1 MPNEQATANIV
12 TQIGPEGTAFTAVAA
27 TRILGGIVFPDEPKL
42 DSTQHVP
49 QGRLYIAQSVA
60 GKEWS
65 EFKPAG
71 YPDFNG
77 LPYPFSSMW
86 GAATITTPTNGLN
99 SRQWQW
105 KPTLINGTLGQ
116 TYTIERGSTLVR
128 ARRYAGCFFD
138 ALGLQFVK
146 DAVSYSSGHGFGQ
159 ALQDAFTLTPALTPT
174 LPIPLTGVGTSVY
187 LDTVSANIGTT
198 QIKKVG
204 QNTIDW
210 SNYYA
215 PAFFVDQSQPSYS
228 TAVADV
234 PQVLFKVKAVAD
246 SNGMALYPYIKSGQT
261 VYLRYIVTGPVIEN
275 EYTLSLGG
283 PSAGTF
289 TLTYNGVT
297 TAGIA
302 FNAIG
307 SVVQTAL
314 TGLSSVGA
322 NNATVS
328 GGAGGPYTIY
338 LLGPLTTSPLL
349 LTGSGA
355 GLTGGSFSLTNNLI
369 NAKLTIDAAVKVTA
383 PAPYSDDQK
392 LEVMEFSLK
401 AAEDP
406 AWNTGQSMLITVVN
420 MVAAL

>member
-12 TQIGPEGTAFTAVAA
+12 TQIGPESTAFTAVAA

-42 DSTQHVP
+42 DSTQYTP

-65 EFKPAG
+65 EFKPTG

-105 KPTLINGTLGQ
+105 KPSLINGTLGQ

-138 ALGLQFVK
+138 ALGLQFTK
-146 DAVSYSSGHGFGQ
+146 DAVSYSSGHGYGQ
-159 ALQDAFTLTPALTPT
+159 ALQDAFTLTPSLTPT

-187 LDTVSANIGTT
+187 LDTTSGGIGGT
-198 QIKKVG
+198 QLKKVG
-204 QNTIDW
+204 QNTVDW
-210 SNYYA
+210 SNYFM
-215 PAFFVDQSQPSYS
+215 PGFFVDQSQPSYS

-234 PQVLFKVKAVAD
+234 PVVLFKVKAVTDA
-246 SNGMALYPYIKSGQT
+246 NGMALYTYIKSGQT
-261 VYLRYIVTGPVIEN
+261 VYLRYQVTGPVIEN
-275 EYTLSLGG
+275 EYTLSLGA
-283 PSAGTF
+283 PSAGNF
-289 TLTYNGVT
+289 TLTYNGQT
-297 TAGIA
+297 TGNIA
-302 FNAIG
+302 FNATG
-307 SVVQTAL
+307 ATVATAL
-314 TGLSSVGA
+314 QGLSTVGA
-322 NNATVS
+322 SGASVS

-338 LLGPLTTSPLL
+338 LLGPLTVSANL

-355 GLTGGSFSLTNNLI
+355 GLTGGTFSLTNNLI
-369 NAKLTIDAAVKVTA
+369 KASLTIDSACKTTA
-383 PAPYSDDQK
+383 PAPYTDDQK
-392 LEVMEFSLK
+392 FEVMEFSLK

-406 AWNTGQSMLITVVN
+406 AWNTGQTMLITVVN